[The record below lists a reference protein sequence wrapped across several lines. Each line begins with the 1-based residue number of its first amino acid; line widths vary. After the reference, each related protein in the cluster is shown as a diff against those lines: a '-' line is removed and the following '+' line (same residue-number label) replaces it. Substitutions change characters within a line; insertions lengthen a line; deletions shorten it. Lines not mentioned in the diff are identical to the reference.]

1 VSRSPY
7 QNEREACAAA
17 RAVIPP
23 EPGWS
28 ILSQSQLAELLHRA
42 LAEAGVETSDFED
55 RTGWWLSGWED
66 YTIAIIARWVTD
78 AYKAGK
84 AAGPDGAATEWGV
97 RIAIGTPAEVACP
110 GEKQARNSVV
120 LLRRDH
126 PEFGAVLVTRT
137 SGGRWR
143 LADEPATGTKGEG

>member
-1 VSRSPY
+1 VSDGSPY
-7 QNEREACAAA
+7 QSEREACAAA

-66 YTIAIIARWVTD
+66 YTIAIIARWVTR
-78 AYKAGK
+78 AFETGK
-84 AAGPDGAATEWGV
+84 AAGPDGTVTEWGV
-97 RIAIGTPAEVACP
+97 TLEGYGNEPFASAADEDGARLIAASFPQSRTAVARREVGPWTPA
-110 GEKQARNSVV
+110 
-120 LLRRDH
+120 
-126 PEFGAVLVTRT
+126 PE
-137 SGGRWR
+137 
-143 LADEPATGTKGEG
+143 EGS